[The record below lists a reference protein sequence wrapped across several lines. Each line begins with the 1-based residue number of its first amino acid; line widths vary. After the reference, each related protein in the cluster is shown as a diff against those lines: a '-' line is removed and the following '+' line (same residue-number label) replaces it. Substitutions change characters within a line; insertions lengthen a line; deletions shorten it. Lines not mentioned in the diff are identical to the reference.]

1 MAIFSGKIIE
11 AYYANP
17 DNDTVEVIYND
28 GDKASNC
35 YVPVDHENDLY
46 KSLIKE
52 YSSEQISQSTLN
64 RNSLYAKQ
72 VRDLVNA
79 QKSAIENKTNKTNIE
94 DFANSIINFN
104 SKNKFDLD
112 TMFALKVRI
121 FEEQKVKD
129 SKDKELKSK
138 IRTSKSPLDILHY
151 YRELMNA

>member
-17 DNDTVEVIYND
+17 NNDTVEVIYKEGN
-28 GDKASNC
+28 KAYPC
-35 YVPVDHENDLY
+35 YVPVDYENDLY

-72 VRDLVNA
+72 IRDLVNA
-79 QKSAIENKTNKTNIE
+79 QKSAIVNKTNKTNIE
-94 DFANSIINFN
+94 DFAKSIINFD

-129 SKDKELKSK
+129 CKDKELKSK
-138 IRTSKSPLDILHY
+138 IRTSKNPLDILHY